1 MNKTTIMNNVVPH
14 ETIRKIQQDVLDKLS
29 MILKQSF
36 GPMGSNTVIKKENA
50 LNVYTKD
57 GHTILSN
64 IYFHGI
70 IEQSIKDD
78 IETIT
83 RHIVTTVGDGTTS
96 GVMMSAFIYRA
107 INEISDKF
115 NLPPVQTLEYFN
127 DIVNSICTRIKK
139 KAQDCALD
147 DIYDICMISTN
158 GNEFISGVIRDI
170 YRDYG
175 NEVFIDVA
183 AGIDENTA
191 IKAYDGM
198 TINTGF
204 VDPCFVTDTSKNECV
219 IDAPS
224 IYFFSDPIDT
234 KEMAVMLDAILS
246 KNIVAP
252 YNEIARG
259 NAGSIIPTVIV
270 APKIS
275 RDLSSLMN
283 KIIQLMNQLP
293 AGEKLPLL
301 IITDYHQIDEVEDIA
316 KLCNAPFIHK
326 YIDPKIL
333 EEDVE
338 AGLAPTPDTI
348 ETFCGHCEQ
357 IVSSSF
363 KTSFINPIDM
373 KNEDGSY
380 TTTYNNLL
388 SFLETSLSKA
398 KENGEDAHAIGTLKR
413 RIHSLRSNLVEVS
426 VGGIS
431 PTDRDALRDLVEDAV
446 KKIYLAKG
454 RDFKNPINLLVD
466 SMEMIESVA
475 KNISPLE
482 YALMEAFFP
491 GPFTIIL
498 EKQEVVPDIVTAGQS
513 LVGVRMPSGVIAK
526 KLVEYASVPI
536 AAPSA
541 NISGK
546 VSGTSFK
553 DILEDFKDK
562 VDCAIDGG
570 NSEIGIES
578 TIVKV
583 IDNVPHILRPGSITE
598 EQILQFAPA
607 VIKDYEDEN
616 STNVNHANHYTPNSN
631 CVLVYSKDNK
641 KMVDEINKISSKYSK
656 PCILSTHENLS
667 FYSGN
672 TVIDIGSKSNLNEIA
687 RNIFSCLK
695 KADSFSPDIVIIE
708 GVEQS
713 GIGAA
718 IMNRLLK
725 S

>member
-139 KAQDCALD
+139 KAQDCTLD

-158 GNEFISGVIRDI
+158 GNEFISEVIRDI
-170 YRDYG
+170 YKDYG

-219 IDAPS
+219 IDTPS

-259 NAGSIIPTVIV
+259 NAGSIVPTVIV

-446 KKIYLAKG
+446 KNCRSAAANGVGYAANFMGFDASASELADRLKT
-454 RDFKNPINLLVD
+454 
-466 SMEMIESVA
+466 SEM
-475 KNISPLE
+475 NDNDP
-482 YALMEAFFP
+482 
-491 GPFTIIL
+491 
-498 EKQEVVPDIVTAGQS
+498 
-513 LVGVRMPSGVIAK
+513 
-526 KLVEYASVPI
+526 
-536 AAPSA
+536 
-541 NISGK
+541 
-546 VSGTSFK
+546 K
-553 DILEDFKDK
+553 DIIFTTIAS
-562 VDCAIDGG
+562 AIYGAYG
-570 NSEIGIES
+570 NITNELYS
-578 TIVKV
+578 TIVGTSEEIEKFARESLDRGYPYNIRTRSWDGKV
-583 IDNVPHILRPGSITE
+583 VSSIE
-598 EQILQFAPA
+598 
-607 VIKDYEDEN
+607 
-616 STNVNHANHYTPNSN
+616 S
-631 CVLVYSKDNK
+631 
-641 KMVDEINKISSKYSK
+641 
-656 PCILSTHENLS
+656 
-667 FYSGN
+667 
-672 TVIDIGSKSNLNEIA
+672 
-687 RNIFSCLK
+687 
-695 KADSFSPDIVIIE
+695 DIVVLQTVSKII
-708 GVEQS
+708 GLMATSNQFIVPS
-713 GIGAA
+713 P
-718 IMNRLLK
+718 MHNVYVDD
-725 S
+725 

>member
-139 KAQDCALD
+139 KAQDCTLD

-219 IDAPS
+219 IDTPS

-259 NAGSIIPTVIV
+259 NAGSIVPTVIV

-348 ETFCGHCEQ
+348 EIFCGHCEQ

-446 KKIYLAKG
+446 KNCRSAAANGVGYGANFMGFDASASELADRLKI
-454 RDFKNPINLLVD
+454 
-466 SMEMIESVA
+466 SEM
-475 KNISPLE
+475 NDNDP
-482 YALMEAFFP
+482 
-491 GPFTIIL
+491 
-498 EKQEVVPDIVTAGQS
+498 
-513 LVGVRMPSGVIAK
+513 
-526 KLVEYASVPI
+526 
-536 AAPSA
+536 
-541 NISGK
+541 
-546 VSGTSFK
+546 K
-553 DILEDFKDK
+553 DIIFTTIAS
-562 VDCAIDGG
+562 AIYGAYG
-570 NSEIGIES
+570 NITNELYS
-578 TIVKV
+578 TIVGTSEEIEKFARESLDRGYPYNIRTRSWDGKV
-583 IDNVPHILRPGSITE
+583 VSSIE
-598 EQILQFAPA
+598 
-607 VIKDYEDEN
+607 
-616 STNVNHANHYTPNSN
+616 S
-631 CVLVYSKDNK
+631 
-641 KMVDEINKISSKYSK
+641 
-656 PCILSTHENLS
+656 
-667 FYSGN
+667 
-672 TVIDIGSKSNLNEIA
+672 
-687 RNIFSCLK
+687 
-695 KADSFSPDIVIIE
+695 DIVVLQTVSKII
-708 GVEQS
+708 GLMATSNQFIVPS
-713 GIGAA
+713 P
-718 IMNRLLK
+718 MHNVYVDD
-725 S
+725 